1 MGYVYKLTN
10 TKNGKIKVGICV
22 GKYNLTKLF
31 WLLTD
36 VKRPAV
42 SDKIKNDLLTFG
54 RESFTIEKLI
64 ESNDIAT
71 LNKTLDD
78 NFTYDYSHRKCY
90 AGACTRL
97 TVPKSSITRKRMS
110 DAKKGVIP
118 PRFIVDKRRIG
129 TLNKINK
136 VSIPNVKE

>member
-1 MGYVYKLTN
+1 M
-10 TKNGKIKVGICV
+10 
-22 GKYNLTKLF
+22 GKYSLTKLF

-36 VKRPAV
+36 VNRPAF

-64 ESNDIAT
+64 ESNNIDI
-71 LNKTLDD
+71 LNKSLDD
-78 NFTYDYSHRKCY
+78 NFTYDYSYRKCY
-90 AGACTRL
+90 AYTRL